1 MLSAFLFSSPS
12 SKSLLWE
19 QWFELKFIWFHLIFV
34 PLRNDLSPARVFEGK
49 INNPEQG

>member
-12 SKSLLWE
+12 PKSLLQE
-19 QWFELKFIWFHLIFV
+19 QWFELKFIWLNLICV

-49 INNPEQG
+49 INNPKQN